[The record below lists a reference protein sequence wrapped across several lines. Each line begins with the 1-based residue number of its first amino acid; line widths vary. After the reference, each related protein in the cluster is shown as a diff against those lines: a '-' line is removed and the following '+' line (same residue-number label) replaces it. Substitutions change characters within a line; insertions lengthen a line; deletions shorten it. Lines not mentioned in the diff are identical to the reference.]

1 MTMTEEEKR
10 MRDNIALVAMQCLL
24 NKKVKLN
31 LLRRLRSLFCDSVE
45 YTINPNEVA
54 AAAYNYAQ
62 AMMQKRDAIIL
73 NEEEEK

>member
-1 MTMTEEEKR
+1 MNMTEEEKR

-31 LLRRLRSLFCDSVE
+31 LLRRLRSLFCNGVI
-45 YTINPNEVA
+45 YTLNANEVA
-54 AAAYNYAQ
+54 AAAYKYAQ
-62 AMMQKRDAIIL
+62 AMMQERDAIIL